1 MNNSE
6 KIKKRYQE
14 ANVIGYTFSD
24 IQTNIVRIDTPHRD
38 LNSDS
43 IILYAEFHNDIII
56 ISDAGWSLDNIESTG
71 ITMDSK
77 SIAKIKD
84 FIKDSNVRL
93 STSTDYNLFIPSNLH
108 NIVDNI
114 NKLLITIKSIES
126 KVLSDEK
133 NQRYYY

>member
-6 KIKKRYQE
+6 KIKKQYQE

-71 ITMDSK
+71 ITMDPK
-77 SIAKIKD
+77 SIGKIKD
-84 FIKDSNVRL
+84 FIKDSQFVML
-93 STSTDYNLFIPSNLH
+93 STSTDYDLFIPSNLH

-114 NKLLITIKSIES
+114 NILLITIKSIES
-126 KVLSDEK
+126 LLTTQK
-133 NQRYYY
+133 

>member
-71 ITMDSK
+71 ITVNSK
-77 SIAKIKD
+77 TIVKIKD

-93 STSTDYNLFIPSNLH
+93 STSTDYNLFVPSNLH

-126 KVLSDEK
+126 LLTT
-133 NQRYYY
+133 QQ

>member
-71 ITMDSK
+71 ITMNSK
-77 SIAKIKD
+77 TIVKIKD
-84 FIKDSNVRL
+84 FIKDSNVML
-93 STSTDYNLFIPSNLH
+93 STSTDYNLFVPSNLH

-126 KVLSDEK
+126 LLTT
-133 NQRYYY
+133 QQ

>member
-71 ITMDSK
+71 ITVNSK
-77 SIAKIKD
+77 TIAKIKD
-84 FIKDSNVRL
+84 FIKDSNVTL
-93 STSTDYNLFIPSNLH
+93 STSTDYNLFVPSNLH

-126 KVLSDEK
+126 LLAT
-133 NQRYYY
+133 QQ

>member
-6 KIKKRYQE
+6 KIKKQYQE
-14 ANVIGYTFSD
+14 ANGIGYTFTD
-24 IQTNIVRIDTPHRD
+24 VQTNIVRIDTPHRD
-38 LNSDS
+38 INSDS

-71 ITMDSK
+71 ILMNSK

-84 FIKDSNVRL
+84 FIKDSHVML
-93 STSTDYNLFIPSNLH
+93 STSTDYDLFIPSNLH

-114 NKLLITIKSIES
+114 NILLITIKSIES
-126 KVLSDEK
+126 LLTTQK
-133 NQRYYY
+133 

>member
-71 ITMDSK
+71 ITVNSK
-77 SIAKIKD
+77 TIVKIKD
-84 FIKDSNVRL
+84 FIKDSNVML
-93 STSTDYNLFIPSNLH
+93 STSTDYNLFGPSNLH

-126 KVLSDEK
+126 LLTT
-133 NQRYYY
+133 QQ

>member
-6 KIKKRYQE
+6 KIKKQYQE
-14 ANVIGYTFSD
+14 ANVIGYTICD

-71 ITMDSK
+71 ITVNSK
-77 SIAKIKD
+77 TIAKIKD
-84 FIKDSNVRL
+84 FIKDSNVTL
-93 STSTDYNLFIPSNLH
+93 STSTDYNLFVPSNLH

-126 KVLSDEK
+126 LLAT
-133 NQRYYY
+133 QQ

>member
-126 KVLSDEK
+126 LLAT
-133 NQRYYY
+133 QQ

>member
-71 ITMDSK
+71 ITVNSK
-77 SIAKIKD
+77 TIVKIKD
-84 FIKDSNVRL
+84 FIKDSNVML
-93 STSTDYNLFIPSNLH
+93 STSTDYNLFVPSNLH

-126 KVLSDEK
+126 LLTT
-133 NQRYYY
+133 QQ

>member
-6 KIKKRYQE
+6 KIKKQYQN

-24 IQTNIVRIDTPHRD
+24 VQTNIVRIDTPHRN

-43 IILYAEFHNDIII
+43 IRLYAEFHNDIII

-71 ITMDSK
+71 IIMNSE
-77 SIAKIKD
+77 SIAKIKE
-84 FIKDSNVRL
+84 FIKESTVML
-93 STSTDYNLFIPSNLH
+93 STSTDYDLFIPSNLH

-114 NKLLITIKSIES
+114 NILLITIKSIES
-126 KVLSDEK
+126 LLTTQK
-133 NQRYYY
+133 